1 MDKNDVLKF
10 LDGSN
15 YRHLKNSRIR
25 LKERL
30 VEYKGGKCEICGY
43 DKCITALEF
52 HHLNPEEKEFGIGN
66 NDILSFERNKQEVD
80 KCILVCANCHR
91 EIHYREVLLKQK
103 ELEEKEK
110 EIFKEI
116 LQNRNKYGNIKI
128 KDSYKYLS
136 DAGILEDIK
145 NNISR
150 KEIFKKYHINNRTFK
165 KFLEE
170 NNIEYSKR
178 KIVPNKPNKEELIEL
193 LKTNNKATI
202 SRMFGV
208 SYNAVVKWCKK
219 YEI

>member
-25 LKERL
+25 LKEKL

-52 HHLNPEEKEFGIGN
+52 HHLNPEEKKFGIGN
-66 NDILSFERNKQEVD
+66 NDILSFERNKQEAD

-91 EIHYREVLLKQK
+91 EIHYRESLLKQK
-103 ELEEKEK
+103 EVEEKEK

-170 NNIEYSKR
+170 NNIKYSKR

-193 LKTNNKATI
+193 LKTNSKSSI
-202 SRMFGV
+202 GRMFGV
-208 SYNAVVKWCKK
+208 SYNAVAKWCKNFD
-219 YEI
+219 I

>member
-15 YRHLKNSRIR
+15 YRYLKNSRIR

-43 DKCITALEF
+43 NKCITALEF
-52 HHLNPEEKEFGIGN
+52 HHLNPKEKEFGIGN
-66 NDILSFERNKQEVD
+66 NDILSFERNKQEAD

-91 EIHYREVLLKQK
+91 EIHYREALLKQK
-103 ELEEKEK
+103 EVEEKEK

-136 DAGILEDIK
+136 DVGILEDIK

>member
-1 MDKNDVLKF
+1 MDKNDVLNF

-15 YRHLKNSRIR
+15 YRHLKNSRIK
-25 LKERL
+25 LKEKL

-66 NDILSFERNKQEVD
+66 NDILSFEKNKKEVD
-80 KCILVCANCHR
+80 KCILVCSNCHR
-91 EIHYREVLLKQK
+91 EIHYKENLLKQK
-103 ELEEKEK
+103 KIEEKEK
-110 EIFKEI
+110 EVFKEI
-116 LQNRNKYGNIKI
+116 LQNRNIYGNIKI
-128 KDSYKYLS
+128 KDSYKYLAE
-136 DAGILEDIK
+136 AGVIEDIK
-145 NNISR
+145 NNTPR
-150 KEIFKKYHINNRTFK
+150 EEILKKYHINNRTFK

-170 NNIEYSKR
+170 NNIKYSKR

-193 LKTNNKATI
+193 LKTNNKAAI